1 MWGYAYGP
9 ELYPAPGWEP
19 MEGGKTAAGYG
30 LESPKQTVSQARR
43 QGTDGPRPRVAAN
56 ALRDQ
61 AIAKLAR
68 VPV

>member
-1 MWGYAYGP
+1 MGTAI
-9 ELYPAPGWEP
+9 
-19 MEGGKTAAGYG
+19 EGGKTAAGYG
-30 LESPKQTVSQARR
+30 LENPKQTVSQARR